1 MPKVVVTGICNACG
15 KPFERKF
22 YFESKEAALA
32 WENSDSAK
40 NQICE
45 ECDEERKDKRAAE
58 HRIQMTA
65 NGMAE
70 LEGSPKQI
78 AWAEKIRATFFEN
91 AEEMWRGAVEAID
104 REESYGE
111 SSERIKAKLKFSEPA
126 EKYLLT
132 KVSSASW
139 WIENRIYLTDPL
151 VVDAELASVY
161 RSHKEEI
168 EAMESP
174 EGEPVEETAE
184 SNEEAKMNRAKELV
198 EKYNFQLKMKEE
210 SETLVPSGNIYTVS
224 VKQVTK
230 DGTLDEIKSLKPEML
245 KILMDRYNQRQQ
257 QVYQC

>member
-1 MPKVVVTGICNACG
+1 
-15 KPFERKF
+15 
-22 YFESKEAALA
+22 
-32 WENSDSAK
+32 
-40 NQICE
+40 
-45 ECDEERKDKRAAE
+45 
-58 HRIQMTA
+58 MTA

-91 AEEMWRGAVEAID
+91 AEE
-104 REESYGE
+104 
-111 SSERIKAKLKFSEPA
+111 
-126 EKYLLT
+126 
-132 KVSSASW
+132 
-139 WIENRIYLTDPL
+139 
-151 VVDAELASVY
+151 
-161 RSHKEEI
+161 
-168 EAMESP
+168 MESP

-210 SETLVPSGNIYTVS
+210 NETLVPSGNIYTVS

-245 KILMDRYNQRQQ
+245 KILMDRYNQRQP

>member
-1 MPKVVVTGICNACG
+1 MILH
-15 KPFERKF
+15 
-22 YFESKEAALA
+22 S
-32 WENSDSAK
+32 
-40 NQICE
+40 
-45 ECDEERKDKRAAE
+45 
-58 HRIQMTA
+58 TA
-65 NGMAE
+65 SYTKSGAF
-70 LEGSPKQI
+70 P
-78 AWAEKIRATFFEN
+78 RT
-91 AEEMWRGAVEAID
+91 RGGD
-104 REESYGE
+104 
-111 SSERIKAKLKFSEPA
+111 P
-126 EKYLLT
+126 
-132 KVSSASW
+132 
-139 WIENRIYLTDPL
+139 RIYLTDPL

>member
-45 ECDEERKDKRAAE
+45 ECDEERKNKRAAE

-184 SNEEAKMNRAKELV
+184 SNEEAKMNRAKLL
-198 EKYNFQLKMKEE
+198 Y
-210 SETLVPSGNIYTVS
+210 
-224 VKQVTK
+224 QVAIFTPYPLSK
-230 DGTLDEIKSLKPEML
+230 
-245 KILMDRYNQRQQ
+245 
-257 QVYQC
+257 

>member
-45 ECDEERKDKRAAE
+45 ECDEERKNKRAAE

-104 REESYGE
+104 R
-111 SSERIKAKLKFSEPA
+111 
-126 EKYLLT
+126 
-132 KVSSASW
+132 
-139 WIENRIYLTDPL
+139 
-151 VVDAELASVY
+151 
-161 RSHKEEI
+161 EEI

>member
-45 ECDEERKDKRAAE
+45 ECDEERKNKRAAE

-65 NGMAE
+65 NG
-70 LEGSPKQI
+70 
-78 AWAEKIRATFFEN
+78 
-91 AEEMWRGAVEAID
+91 
-104 REESYGE
+104 
-111 SSERIKAKLKFSEPA
+111 
-126 EKYLLT
+126 
-132 KVSSASW
+132 
-139 WIENRIYLTDPL
+139 
-151 VVDAELASVY
+151 
-161 RSHKEEI
+161 
-168 EAMESP
+168 
-174 EGEPVEETAE
+174 GEPVEETAE

-210 SETLVPSGNIYTVS
+210 NETLVPSGNIYTVS